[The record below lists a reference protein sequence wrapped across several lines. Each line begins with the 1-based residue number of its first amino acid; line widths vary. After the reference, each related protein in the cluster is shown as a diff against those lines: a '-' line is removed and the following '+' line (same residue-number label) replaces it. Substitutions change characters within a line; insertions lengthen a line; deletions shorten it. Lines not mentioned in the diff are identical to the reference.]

1 MDTCVDRPQ
10 GFPFIEDKPFGQSE
24 VMGVIFPDGSLQ
36 YSSRRGGA
44 CRTPTTYPEGRKF
57 RLLYF
62 DMREREIRRLMGD
75 WGKEISYCEE
85 SPGTRDFDG
94 SKRANAREHVKQ
106 LQDELVR
113 CNEEREE
120 FVATNP

>member
-1 MDTCVDRPQ
+1 
-10 GFPFIEDKPFGQSE
+10 
-24 VMGVIFPDGSLQ
+24 MG
-36 YSSRRGGA
+36 
-44 CRTPTTYPEGRKF
+44 E
-57 RLLYF
+57 
-62 DMREREIRRLMGD
+62 
-75 WGKEISYCEE
+75 WGMEISYCDE